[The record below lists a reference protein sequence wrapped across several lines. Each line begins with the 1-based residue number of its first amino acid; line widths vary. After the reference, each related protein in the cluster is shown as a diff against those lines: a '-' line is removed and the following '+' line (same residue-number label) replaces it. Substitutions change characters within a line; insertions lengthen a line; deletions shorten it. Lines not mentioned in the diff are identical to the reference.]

1 MSVDLLPT
9 PAKSHYVFN
18 LRDLSKCVQGSVW
31 TPHSLTFSLPS
42 FPFTSNLSAEL
53 YIHRCLEIS
62 LHVLIKSL
70 SSCHPRLFHSYPQT
84 ANIPSHFLLSADD
97 LSSYFTEKNRSSHTR
112 TALSSSS
119 LRQPAS
125 PFPLTAVAEP
135 SLFSVCPL
143 ALSPSPSY
151 LVRDFALIIPAIIN
165 ASSSTRSLLT
175 A

>member
-1 MSVDLLPT
+1 M
-9 PAKSHYVFN
+9 N
-18 LRDLSKCVQGSVW
+18 
-31 TPHSLTFSLPS
+31 PS
-42 FPFTSNLSAEL
+42 FSNLQPTFIS
-53 YIHRCLEIS
+53 IHL
-62 LHVLIKSL
+62 KSL
-70 SSCHPRLFHSYPQT
+70 SRIVYTQVSGNLITCPYS
-84 ANIPSHFLLSADD
+84 SHCLAATPG
-97 LSSYFTEKNRSSHTR
+97 YFTATLKLPTSPPISYSQLMTCLLISLKKNRSSHTR

-151 LVRDFALIIPAIIN
+151 PVRDFALIIPAIIN